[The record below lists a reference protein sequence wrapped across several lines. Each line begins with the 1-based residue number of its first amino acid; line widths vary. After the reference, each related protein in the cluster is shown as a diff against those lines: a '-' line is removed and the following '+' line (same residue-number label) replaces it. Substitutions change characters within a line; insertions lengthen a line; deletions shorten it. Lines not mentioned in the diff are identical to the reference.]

1 MSNID
6 IPNFST
12 AQLDGLDE
20 KTLSNTRGNQDHV
33 GEYLSSILEA
43 GRLAMTGD
51 TLTYL
56 EDELH
61 DAVDHNGK
69 ELRTR
74 SHTPASASGRQVTG
88 KAAVIRAQS
97 RAGSGVP
104 VPVFLPHSCIWV
116 VLLPPSENRMLD
128 LWRSLVNDKITLG
141 RYTYGA
147 IFSATSIV
155 TVRKLVDFCLEHVE
169 ATSVILKD
177 TNLALLDV
185 IKVSDLGMLFNG
197 MGVAMY
203 PRGIE
208 YSSPCIVDP
217 STCSHVTKGKLNI
230 ETLVKYTNKFPEHIK
245 PVLASSG
252 ANTVTL
258 EQVKLAQAELAPTG
272 MYTMTEEVEDME
284 PVLTDIYF
292 DVPSLRTAIALG
304 EKWVNGV
311 RDSVLA
317 SLNLEAPADEEEWS
331 ERNLHIT
338 RAGKASYLRQYGA
351 WVTKVDMYE
360 GGIVED
366 NTDDI
371 ADVLT
376 ALSSSDSAREQ
387 MIKFCE
393 DYIKKSARAVVG
405 IATHECPGCHRSPDA
420 KGNGVIALDPVRL
433 FFKFLSLK
441 VGRISARSLT

>member
-1 MSNID
+1 MASLD

-12 AQLDGLDE
+12 VQLDA
-20 KTLSNTRGNQDHV
+20 LSEASLAKTRGDQDHV
-33 GEYLSSILEA
+33 GDYLSSILEA

-51 TLTYL
+51 VLTHL
-56 EDELH
+56 EDEVY
-61 DAVDHNGK
+61 DSIEHNGK
-69 ELRTR
+69 ELHTR
-74 SHTPASASGRQVTG
+74 SHMPSSASGKQVSG

-97 RAGSGVP
+97 RVGGGVP

-116 VLLPPSENRMLD
+116 VLLPPGEDKLLN
-128 LWRSLVNDKITLG
+128 LWRSMVNDKITLG

-155 TVRKLVDFCLEHVE
+155 TVRKIVDFCIQHVE

-177 TNLALLDV
+177 TNVSLMDI
-185 IKVSDLGMLFNG
+185 IKISDLSLLLNG
-197 MGVAMY
+197 MGIAMY
-203 PRGIE
+203 PRGID

-217 STCSHVTKGKLNI
+217 TTCSHVTKGTLNI
-230 ETLVKYTNKFPEHIK
+230 ETLAKYTKRFPDHIK

-258 EQVKLAQAELAPTG
+258 EQVRLAQAELSPTG
-272 MYTMTEEVEDME
+272 KYTLVEEVEGME
-284 PVLTDIYF
+284 PVLTDLYF
-292 DVPSLRTAIALG
+292 DVPTLGTAISLG
-304 EKWVNGV
+304 ERWVNDV

-317 SLNLEAPADEEEWS
+317 SLNLEAPADAEEWS
-331 ERNLHIT
+331 DRNLHIT

-360 GGIVED
+360 GGIVEG

-376 ALSSSDSAREQ
+376 ALSSSDIAREH
-387 MIKFCE
+387 MVKFCE
-393 DYIKKSARAVVG
+393 DYIRKSTHALIG
-405 IATHECPGCHRSPDA
+405 IKVHECPGCNRTPEST
-420 KGNGVIALDPVRL
+420 GNGIIALDPVRL

-441 VGRISARSLT
+441 VGRISARSLI